1 MTEKY
6 HETVDKQSD
15 RQITNLSEQMLKN
28 EKTNLQNVVEVTKSE
43 MGIVER
49 NKKLKNIQQN
59 KKEKHKKRKK
69 NQKLFDKETGLLL
82 DIEG

>member
-1 MTEKY
+1 MAEKY

-28 EKTNLQNVVEVTKSE
+28 EKTNLQNVIEVTKSE

-49 NKKLKNIQQN
+49 NKKLKTIQQN